1 MPGAARKGKVLKMMI
16 INGQKIETMAKQVTT
31 AIGGKEVTLNMAYI
45 SEVEAKDALTF
56 EFNPL
61 KDKEGYIAKAL
72 KSGNKIA
79 IELVKKATKKGE
91 KDTVV
96 FSNLTA
102 QSLFTVLEAA
112 FGQSKSTSNSIYVRS
127 NPARKQASRA
137 ASSIKVEVEAGV
149 L

>member
-1 MPGAARKGKVLKMMI
+1 MMI

-31 AIGGKEVTLNMAYI
+31 TIGDKEVTLNMAYI

-72 KSGNKIA
+72 KSGNKVA
-79 IELVKKATKKGE
+79 IELIKKATKKGE
-91 KDTVV
+91 KDTTV

-112 FGQSKSTSNSIYVRS
+112 FGQSRATSNNIYVRS
-127 NPARKQASRA
+127 NPARKQASKGA
-137 ASSIKVEVEAGV
+137 ASIKVEVEAGV

>member
-1 MPGAARKGKVLKMMI
+1 MPGAARKGKVLEMMI
-16 INGQKIETMAKQVTT
+16 INGQTVETMAKQVTT

-72 KSGNKIA
+72 KSGNKIS

-91 KDTVV
+91 KDTTV

-112 FGQSKSTSNSIYVRS
+112 FGQSRATSNSIYVRS
-127 NPARKQASRA
+127 NPARKQASKGA
-137 ASSIKVEVEAGV
+137 ASIKVNVEGGV

>member
-1 MPGAARKGKVLKMMI
+1 LLVPGAARKGELEMI
-16 INGQKIETMAKQVTT
+16 INGQTVETMAKQVSTT
-31 AIGGKEVTLNMAYI
+31 IAGKEVTLNMAYI
-45 SEVEAKDALTF
+45 SETEQKDALTF

-61 KDKEGYIAKAL
+61 KDKDGYTAKAT
-72 KSGNKIA
+72 KAGNKVA
-79 IELVKKATKKGE
+79 IELIKKATKKGE
-91 KDTVV
+91 KDTTV
-96 FSNLTA
+96 FTNLTA

-112 FGQSKSTSNSIYVRS
+112 FGQSRATSNSIYVRS